1 LNKKIIQILLILF
14 LLFLSIFFYKNF
26 YKSEESKIESPET
39 SETVLE
45 NKKNLIQN
53 LKYEVNFK
61 DNKKYKITAQQS
73 EITQES
79 DAEIVNME
87 NVIAI
92 FIDENNNVLEIKS
105 DNAIFNSSS
114 YNTNFSNNIRIS
126 YLDNKLSSNELIL
139 DFEKSIV
146 IISNNIVYDGLT
158 GMGKADNI
166 KIDLISKSVQIF
178 MDDNDKK
185 IELIKKNSNE

>member
-1 LNKKIIQILLILF
+1 MSRN
-14 LLFLSIFFYKNF
+14 
-26 YKSEESKIESPET
+26 E
-39 SETVLE
+39 VLE
-45 NKKNLIQN
+45 NLSLELETYSLDEIINLLQLPHI
-53 LKYEVNFK
+53 
-61 DNKKYKITAQQS
+61 S
-73 EITQES
+73 EITQEN

-139 DFEKSIV
+139 DFEKRIPDAVTRSSAV
-146 IISNNIVYDGLT
+146 SSLVPAAPLVASSWWVSTAARAGVRRAVDGV
-158 GMGKADNI
+158 ADVAA
-166 KIDLISKSVQIF
+166 SG
-178 MDDNDKK
+178 
-185 IELIKKNSNE
+185 